1 MFNQFRA
8 NELMVDDKVEIF
20 NGPFG
25 TGIVYAVLDKEVLI
39 CRPFAMVHSGIPLLG
54 SEKMSF
60 LLSDRRT
67 FNVYRESRYVPLGE
81 R

>member
-8 NELMVDDKVEIF
+8 SEMMVDDKVEIF

-25 TGIVYAVLDKEVLI
+25 TGVVYAVLDKEVLI
-39 CRPFAMVHSGIPLLG
+39 CRPFVMVHHGFPLLG
-54 SEKMSF
+54 SEKMSYAI
-60 LLSDRRT
+60 DTRQV
-67 FNVYRESRYVPLGE
+67 FNVWRESRYVAPGE